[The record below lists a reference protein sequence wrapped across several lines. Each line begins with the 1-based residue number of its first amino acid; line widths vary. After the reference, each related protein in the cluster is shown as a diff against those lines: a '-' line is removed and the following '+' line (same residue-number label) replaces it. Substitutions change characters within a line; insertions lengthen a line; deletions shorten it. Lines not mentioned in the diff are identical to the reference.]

1 MMKLTTLALLVAS
14 VGAATVLVTNSAMT
28 GSKSGG
34 WNTTV
39 WQVDTVTGSSQM
51 VADTFADRPAWAGV
65 VCNNVYYT
73 VWAEPPQYGM
83 RMLDLASGKS
93 SDLTTSSLFHGQ
105 CVSQA

>member
-39 WQVDTVTGSSQM
+39 WQVDTVTGSLQM

-73 VWAEPPQYGM
+73 VWAEPLRCGGGCE
-83 RMLDLASGKS
+83 RDWTGASERE
-93 SDLTTSSLFHGQ
+93 LRER
-105 CVSQA
+105 ARA